1 MLTISEGASVAEAFL
16 KDPEWRIRGI
26 SRDPTKPESQALIAK
41 GIEIVK
47 GDSDDVESLK
57 AAFQGAQA
65 IFGNTA
71 FSNAFA
77 MPTEADFAKLQP
89 NQTLREWCYAL
100 EFSQGK
106 NIADAV
112 ATVYTLELFIW
123 STLSHATKW
132 SKGKYT
138 GIYHFDSK
146 ATVVDYI
153 NEVYPAVAKKMSL
166 IQLGLFITNWKW
178 GQAAVPWEKV
188 RDTRIRNFLVCY

>member
-1 MLTISEGASVAEAFL
+1 VAEAFL
-16 KDPEWRIRGI
+16 KDPSWKIRGI
-26 SRDPTKPESQALIAK
+26 SRDPAKPESEALKKK

-77 MPTEADFAKLQP
+77 MPTEADLAKLKP
-89 NQTLREWCYAL
+89 NQTLREWCYGL
-100 EFSQGK
+100 EYSQGK

-112 ATVYTLELFIW
+112 ATVDTLELFIW
-123 STLSHATKW
+123 STLSHSSKW
-132 SKGKYT
+132 SKGKYK
-138 GIYHFDSK
+138 GVFHFDSK
-146 ATVVDYI
+146 AHVVDYI
-153 NEVYPAVAKKMSL
+153 NEVYPEVAKKMSL
-166 IQLGLFITNWKW
+166 VQMGLFITNWKW

-188 RDTRIRNFLVCY
+188 